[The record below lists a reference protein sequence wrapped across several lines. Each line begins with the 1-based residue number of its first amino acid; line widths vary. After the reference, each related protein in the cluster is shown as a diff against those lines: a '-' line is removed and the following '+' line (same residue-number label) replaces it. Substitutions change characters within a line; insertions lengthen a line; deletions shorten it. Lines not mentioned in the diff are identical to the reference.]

1 MRALAGGIPRA
12 FKSHKSPEG
21 HAYRL
26 HVTAIVRRLGDLP
39 ADARPT
45 LREVGRL
52 SVELAALGFELE
64 QARARKRRREV
75 SRLRRAM
82 VPMRTQMLTLERRL
96 EELASGR
103 NGQGDPLAAVRTA
116 VARANRR

>member
-12 FKSHKSPEG
+12 FKSHKTPEG

-26 HVTAIVRRLGDLP
+26 YVTAIVRRLGDLP

-64 QARARKRRREV
+64 QARTRKRRREV

-82 VPMRTQMLTLERRL
+82 VPMRTQLVNMERRL
-96 EELASGR
+96 EELARS
-103 NGQGDPLAAVRTA
+103 NGHRRTPMAALAEEPEATT
-116 VARANRR
+116 